1 MKQPIDQL
9 VSTLDE
15 LITSGSGHIHLEC
28 TNNMDGLTINHQFT
42 ECKPGTSC
50 YTPMV
55 STIDDA
61 STQ

>member
-28 TNNMDGLTINHQFT
+28 DLIQDGLTIDHQFN